1 MNAKE
6 AREAMWRHV
15 RLVERCRL
23 NTANTYANRVYEF
36 VCFCV
41 EHRPA
46 GNNEQKVAA
55 FLSARAPRISA
66 KTQNQVLCALVKFFA
81 KVLRKPLGDLGG
93 WAYARVKPRAPVWMS
108 QDEVRRT
115 LALMHGTHQL
125 MAQVSYGS
133 GLRLM
138 ECVRLRVQH
147 VDLEKR
153 TLYIIGAKGDKD
165 RVVPLARACVPPLAA
180 HLQRVRALW
189 EGDQAKGHPPVALPE
204 GLERKYPN
212 AGREWPW
219 FWVFPQGALSR
230 DPETGIVRRHHV
242 VEDVY
247 SRALKIAAARAGVS
261 KRVKSHTLRHSFAT
275 HFLENGGDLSRL
287 QRLLGHSSLETTE
300 IYLHCAPHVIAQAR
314 SPLDDLQGV
323 VVVPFGA
330 ARARNPQHEATA

>member
-6 AREAMWRHV
+6 AHEAMWRHV

-23 NTANTYANRVYEF
+23 TTANTYANRVYEF

-41 EHRPA
+41 ENRLT
-46 GNNEQKVAA
+46 GTNEQKVAA

-93 WAYARVKPRAPVWMS
+93 WAYAKVKPRAPVWMT
-108 QDEVRRT
+108 QAEVRRT
-115 LALMHGTHQL
+115 LALMRGTHQL

-153 TLYIIGAKGDKD
+153 TLFIVGAKQDKD
-165 RVVPLARACVPPLAA
+165 RVVPLARSLVTPLGE
-180 HLQRVRALW
+180 HIQRVRALW
-189 EGDQAKGHPPVALPE
+189 EGDQAKGYPPVALPE
-204 GLERKYPN
+204 GLERKYPR
-212 AGREWPW
+212 AGAEWPW
-219 FWVFPQGALSR
+219 FWLFPQGRLSR
-230 DPETGIVRRHHV
+230 DPETGIERRHHAM
-242 VEDVY
+242 EDVY
-247 SRALKIAAARAGVS
+247 TRALKNAARQAGVS

-275 HFLENGGDLSRL
+275 HFLENGGDLARL

-300 IYLHCAPHVIAQAR
+300 MYLHCAPHVIAQAR
-314 SPLDDLQGV
+314 SPLDDLQGE

-330 ARARNPQHEATA
+330 AARKEAAG